1 MNWFKQ
7 LFSRRRL
14 YNDLSDEIRDH
25 LDEKIGEL
33 VATGL
38 PRKEAMAA
46 ARRQFGNITLAEQD
60 SREVW
65 QWTKIESL
73 FADLRFAVRTL
84 RKTPAFTATA
94 ILTLALGIGANT
106 AIFTLID
113 ALMLR
118 TLPVRDPGQL
128 VELLHRFPGEP
139 ELSGFSQESYQL
151 MRDHNHVFS
160 GLIASTHETFQLP
173 HSGFESQAIDGGF
186 VDGNYFEV
194 LGLQPAFGRL
204 IGPQDDQADNPEA
217 VAVVSWSY
225 WKNTFNLDSSILG
238 KQINLENVPVT
249 VVGVAPRG
257 FAGLSEESTQDIW
270 LPLALARL
278 HHPSGVGWG
287 SLALVGRLKPG
298 IAFEQARADMAVL
311 FFSTMQAP
319 NPNPFLRNMKFEMEP
334 AGTGLTSPLRQ
345 QFTTPLLVLMAT
357 VGLLLLIACTN
368 IASLLLARGA
378 AAQHEMALRVALGA
392 GRLRLVRLVLAEP
405 FLISAASSLLAIVLA
420 YFGAGALVRI
430 ILSGHDMR
438 GMPSHFEIQ
447 VNPDL
452 QVLLF
457 TVTVALLTV
466 VISGLSPA
474 LRVLSTLPASAL
486 RHVGGTGESRLHRL
500 FGKSLVVT
508 QVALSVV
515 LFSAA
520 ALFISYL
527 SNLEHLNLGF
537 RRDHLLL
544 VSLDSSKSGYQE
556 DQLSQ
561 IYKELLGRLEAIPG
575 VRSAT
580 LSSMT
585 PISGRARACYCVS
598 VEGREEKP
606 ENHRDMVFINS
617 VAPNYFETYGTP
629 LLSGRGFT
637 EQDQNG
643 PRASIINQTMA
654 RYYFGGRSPIGKRL
668 TFDLDDKPYE
678 IVGVAGD
685 AKYNDIREAPPHTI
699 YLDTFQ
705 ESRISSQF
713 TIRTSLDPDALAP
726 EVRSAATSLLKSIP
740 VAQITTMDD
749 QLDASIVPERFIV
762 TLSGWFGALGALLVA
777 IGLYGLLSYAVARRI
792 NEIGVR
798 IALGA
803 TRSDVSRMVLGEALR
818 LVSAGLIIGAPIAF
832 WAKHFAAHFIQD
844 LPSKTAAPIVMGAAA
859 MLAIAL
865 LAAYLPARRASRVD
879 PMVALRYE

>member
-1 MNWFKQ
+1 MNWLKQ

-25 LDEKIGEL
+25 LDEKIEEL
-33 VATGL
+33 VSTGL
-38 PRKEAMAA
+38 PRKEATAA
-46 ARRQFGNITLAEQD
+46 ARRQFGNITLVEQD

-65 QWTKIESL
+65 QWTTIESL

-139 ELSGFSQESYQL
+139 ELSGFSQQSYQL

-160 GLIASTHETFQLP
+160 GLIATTHEAFELRG
-173 HSGFESQAIDGGF
+173 SGFEPRTVEGGF

-194 LGLQPAFGRL
+194 LGLQPALGRL
-204 IGPQDDQADNPEA
+204 ISPEDDRADHPEA

-225 WKNTFNLDSSILG
+225 WKNALNLDSSIIG
-238 KQINLENVPVT
+238 KQISLEDVPVT

-257 FAGLSEESTQDIW
+257 FVGLSRESSQDIW
-270 LPLALARL
+270 LPLAVAQL
-278 HHPSGVGWG
+278 HPRPGGWG
-287 SLALVGRLKPG
+287 SIALVGRLKPG
-298 IAFEQARADMAVL
+298 VSFAEARADMAVL
-311 FFSTMQAP
+311 FFSTVETP

-334 AGTGLTSPLRQ
+334 ASAGLSSPLRQ
-345 QFTTPLLVLMAT
+345 QFTTPLLVLMS
-357 VGLLLLIACTN
+357 VVSVLLLIACTN
-368 IASLLLARGA
+368 IASLLLTRGA

-392 GRLRLVRLVLAEP
+392 GQLRLVRLVLAEP
-405 FLISAASSLLAIVLA
+405 LLISAAGSLLALVLA
-420 YFGAGALVRI
+420 YFGAGALARI
-430 ILSGHDMR
+430 ILSRQGTR
-438 GMPSHFEIQ
+438 GMPPQFEIQ

-452 QVLLF
+452 HVLLF
-457 TVTVALLTV
+457 TAAVALLTV
-466 VISGLSPA
+466 LLSGLSPA

-486 RHVGGTGESRLHRL
+486 RQAGSAGESRLRRL
-500 FGKSLVVT
+500 FGKGLVVT

-520 ALFISYL
+520 ALFIGYL
-527 SNLEHLNLGF
+527 SNLEHLNLDF

-556 DQLSQ
+556 DQLPRLYQ
-561 IYKELLGRLEAIPG
+561 ELLGRLEAIPG

-585 PISGRARACYCVS
+585 PISGRARVCYCVS

-629 LLSGRGFT
+629 LLSGREFT
-637 EQDQNG
+637 QQDQNG
-643 PRASIINQTMA
+643 PRAAMINQTMA
-654 RYYFGGRSPIGKRL
+654 SYYFGDRSPVGKRL
-668 TFDLDDKPYE
+668 SFDLDDKPYE
-678 IVGVAGD
+678 IVGVVGD

-705 ESRISSQF
+705 ESRVSSQI
-713 TIRTSLDPDALAP
+713 TLRTSLDPDALAP
-726 EVRSAATSLLKSIP
+726 EVRSLTASLLKSIP
-740 VAQITTMDD
+740 VAKITTMND
-749 QLDASIVPERFIV
+749 QVDASIAPERLIV
-762 TLSGWFGALGALLVA
+762 MLSGWFGALGALLVA
-777 IGLYGLLSYAVARRI
+777 IGLYGLLSYAVARRV

-798 IALGA
+798 MALGA

-818 LVSAGLIIGAPIAF
+818 MVSGGLLIGTPVAF
-832 WAKHFAAHFIQD
+832 WAKTLATHLIHD
-844 LPSKTAAPIVMGAAA
+844 LPSRSATPIALGAAA
-859 MLAIAL
+859 MIAVAL
-865 LAAYLPARRASRVD
+865 MAAYLPARRASRVE
-879 PMVALRYE
+879 PTVALRYE

>member
-1 MNWFKQ
+1 MNWLKQ

-14 YNDLSDEIRDH
+14 YNDLSNEIRDH
-25 LDEKIGEL
+25 LDEKIEEL
-33 VATGL
+33 VSTGL
-38 PRKEAMAA
+38 SRKEATAA
-46 ARRQFGNITLAEQD
+46 AHRQFGNITLVEQD

-65 QWTKIESL
+65 QWATIESL

-151 MRDHNHVFS
+151 MRNRNHVFS
-160 GLIASTHETFQLP
+160 GLIATTHEAFALRG
-173 HSGFESQAIDGGF
+173 SGFEPQMVEGGF
-186 VDGNYFEV
+186 VDGNYFNV
-194 LGLQPAFGRL
+194 LGLQPALGRL
-204 IGPQDDQADNPEA
+204 IGPEDDRADHPDA

-225 WKNTFNLDSSILG
+225 WKNALNLDSSIIG
-238 KQINLENVPVT
+238 KQISLEDVPVT

-257 FAGLSEESTQDIW
+257 FAGLSRESSQDIW
-270 LPLALARL
+270 LPLAVAQLR
-278 HHPSGVGWG
+278 HRPGGWG
-287 SLALVGRLKPG
+287 SIALVGRLKPG
-298 IAFEQARADMAVL
+298 VSFAEARADMAVL
-311 FFSTMQAP
+311 FFSTVQAT

-334 AGTGLTSPLRQ
+334 ASAGLSSPLRQ
-345 QFTTPLLVLMAT
+345 QFTTPLLVLMA
-357 VGLLLLIACTN
+357 VVSVLLLIACTN
-368 IASLLLARGA
+368 IASLLLTRGA

-405 FLISAASSLLAIVLA
+405 LLLSAAGSLLALVLA
-420 YFGAGALVRI
+420 YFGAGALARI
-430 ILSGHDMR
+430 ILSRQGMR
-438 GMPSHFEIQ
+438 GMPPQFEIQ

-452 QVLLF
+452 HVLLF
-457 TVTVALLTV
+457 TAAVALLTV
-466 VISGLSPA
+466 LLSGLSPA

-486 RHVGGTGESRLHRL
+486 RQTGSAGESRLRRL
-500 FGKSLVVT
+500 FGKSMVVT

-520 ALFISYL
+520 ALFIGYL
-527 SNLEHLNLGF
+527 SSLEHLNLGF
-537 RRDHLLL
+537 RRHHLLL

-556 DQLSQ
+556 DQLSRLDQ
-561 IYKELLGRLEAIPG
+561 ELLGRLEAIPG

-585 PISGRARACYCVS
+585 PISGHARACYCVS

-606 ENHRDMVFINS
+606 ENHRELVFINS

-629 LLSGRGFT
+629 LLSGREFT

-643 PRASIINQTMA
+643 SRAAIINQTMA
-654 RYYFGGRSPIGKRL
+654 SYYFGGRNPVGKRL
-668 TFDLDDKPYE
+668 SFDLDDKPYE
-678 IVGVAGD
+678 IVGVVGD
-685 AKYNDIREAPPHTI
+685 AKYNDIREVPPHTV

-705 ESRISSQF
+705 ESRVSSQI
-713 TIRTSLDPDALAP
+713 TLRTSLDPDALAP
-726 EVRSAATSLLKSIP
+726 AVRSLTASLLKSIP
-740 VAQITTMDD
+740 VANITTMDD
-749 QLDASIVPERFIV
+749 QVDASIVPERFIV

-777 IGLYGLLSYAVARRI
+777 IGLYGLLSYAVSRRI

-798 IALGA
+798 MALGA

-818 LVSAGLIIGAPIAF
+818 TVSGGLLIGTPVAF
-832 WAKHFAAHFIQD
+832 WAKTLATHLIHD
-844 LPSKTAAPIVMGAAA
+844 LPSRSAAPIALGAAA
-859 MLAIAL
+859 MIAVAL
-865 LAAYLPARRASRVD
+865 MAAYLPARRASRVD
-879 PMVALRYE
+879 PTVALRYE

>member
-1 MNWFKQ
+1 MNWIKQ

-14 YNDLSDEIRDH
+14 YNDLSDEIQAH
-25 LDEKIGEL
+25 LDEKIEEL

-38 PRKEAMAA
+38 PRKEATAA
-46 ARRQFGNITLAEQD
+46 ARRQFGNITLVEQD

-65 QWTKIESL
+65 QWTTIESL
-73 FADLRFAVRTL
+73 FADLRFAARTL

-113 ALMLR
+113 GLMLQ
-118 TLPVRDPGQL
+118 TLPVRDPGEL

-160 GLIASTHETFQLP
+160 GLIATTHEAFQLRG
-173 HSGFESQAIDGGF
+173 SGFEPQTVEGGF
-186 VDGNYFEV
+186 VDGNYFTI
-194 LGLQPAFGRL
+194 LGLQPALGRL
-204 IGPQDDQADNPEA
+204 IGPEDDRADHPEA

-225 WKNTFNLDSSILG
+225 WKNALNLDSSIIG
-238 KQINLENVPVT
+238 KQISMEDVPVT

-257 FAGLSEESTQDIW
+257 FVGLSRQSSQDIW
-270 LPLALARL
+270 LPLAMAQL
-278 HHPSGVGWG
+278 HHRPGLGWG

-298 IAFEQARADMAVL
+298 VSLAEARANMAVL

-334 AGTGLTSPLRQ
+334 ASTGLSSPLRQ
-345 QFTTPLLVLMAT
+345 QFTTPLLVLMS
-357 VGLLLLIACTN
+357 VVSVLLLIACTN
-368 IASLLLARGA
+368 IASLLLTRGA
-378 AAQHEMALRVALGA
+378 ATQHEMALRVALGA

-405 FLISAASSLLAIVLA
+405 LVISAAGSLLALVLA

-430 ILSGHDMR
+430 ILSRQGAR
-438 GMPSHFEIQ
+438 GMPPQFEIQ

-452 QVLLF
+452 HVLLF
-457 TVTVALLTV
+457 TAAVALLTV
-466 VISGLSPA
+466 LLSGLSPA

-486 RHVGGTGESRLHRL
+486 RQAGSVGESRLRRL
-500 FGKSLVVT
+500 FGRSLVVT

-520 ALFISYL
+520 ALFIGYL
-527 SNLEHLNLGF
+527 SSLEHLNLGF

-556 DQLSQ
+556 DQLSRLYQ
-561 IYKELLGRLEAIPG
+561 ELLGRLEAIPG
-575 VRSAT
+575 VQSAT

-585 PISGRARACYCVS
+585 PISGRARVCYCVS

-606 ENHRDMVFINS
+606 ENHHDMVFINS

-629 LLSGRGFT
+629 LLSGREFA
-637 EQDQNG
+637 EPDQHG
-643 PRASIINQTMA
+643 HRAAIINQTMA
-654 RYYFGGRSPIGKRL
+654 SYYFGGRSPVGKRL

-678 IVGVAGD
+678 IVGVVGD

-705 ESRISSQF
+705 ESRISSQI
-713 TIRTSLDPDALAP
+713 TLRTSLDPDAVAP
-726 EVRSAATSLLKSIP
+726 EVRSAAASLLKSIP
-740 VAQITTMDD
+740 VAKITTMND
-749 QLDASIVPERFIV
+749 QVDASIAPERLIV
-762 TLSGWFGALGALLVA
+762 TLSAWFGALGALLVA
-777 IGLYGLLSYAVARRI
+777 IGLYGLLSYAVARRV

-798 IALGA
+798 MALGA

-818 LVSAGLIIGAPIAF
+818 MVSGGLLIGTPVAF
-832 WAKHFAAHFIQD
+832 WAKTLATHLIHD
-844 LPSKTAAPIVMGAAA
+844 LPSRSAAPIALGAAA
-859 MLAIAL
+859 MIAVAL
-865 LAAYLPARRASRVD
+865 MAAYLPARRASCVD
-879 PMVALRYE
+879 PTVALRYE

>member
-1 MNWFKQ
+1 MNWLKQ

-25 LDEKIGEL
+25 LDEKIEEL
-33 VATGL
+33 VSTGL
-38 PRKEAMAA
+38 PRKEATAA
-46 ARRQFGNITLAEQD
+46 ARRQFGNITLVEQD

-65 QWTKIESL
+65 QWATIESL

-84 RKTPAFTATA
+84 RKTPTFTATA

-139 ELSGFSQESYQL
+139 ELTGFSQESYQL

-160 GLIASTHETFQLP
+160 GLIATTHEAFQLGG
-173 HSGFESQAIDGGF
+173 SGFEPQTVEGGF
-186 VDGNYFEV
+186 VDGNYFNV
-194 LGLQPAFGRL
+194 LGLQPALGRL
-204 IGPQDDQADNPEA
+204 IGPEDDRADHSED
-217 VAVVSWSY
+217 VAVVSWPY
-225 WKNTFNLDSSILG
+225 WKNTLNLDSSIIG
-238 KQINLENVPVT
+238 KQISLEDVPVT
-249 VVGVAPRG
+249 VIGVAPRG
-257 FAGLSEESTQDIW
+257 FAGLSRESSQDIW
-270 LPLALARL
+270 LPLAVAQF
-278 HHPSGVGWG
+278 HHRPGGWG
-287 SLALVGRLKPG
+287 SIALVGRLKPG
-298 IAFEQARADMAVL
+298 VSFAEARADMAVL
-311 FFSTMQAP
+311 FFSTVQAP

-334 AGTGLTSPLRQ
+334 ASAGLSSPLRQ
-345 QFTTPLLVLMAT
+345 QFTTPLLVLMGI
-357 VGLLLLIACTN
+357 VSVLLLIACTN
-368 IASLLLARGA
+368 IASLLLTRGA

-392 GRLRLVRLVLAEP
+392 GQLRLVRLVLAEP
-405 FLISAASSLLAIVLA
+405 LLISAAGSLLALVLA
-420 YFGAGALVRI
+420 YFGAGALARI
-430 ILSGHDMR
+430 ILSRQGMR
-438 GMPSHFEIQ
+438 GMPPQFEIQ

-452 QVLLF
+452 HVLLF
-457 TVTVALLTV
+457 TAAVAFLTV
-466 VISGLSPA
+466 LLSGLSPA

-486 RHVGGTGESRLHRL
+486 RQAGGAGESRLRRL
-500 FGKSLVVT
+500 FGKSLVVA

-520 ALFISYL
+520 ALFIAYL
-527 SNLEHLNLGF
+527 SSLEHLNLGF

-556 DQLSQ
+556 GQLSRLYQ
-561 IYKELLGRLEAIPG
+561 ELLGRLEAIPG

-585 PISGRARACYCVS
+585 PISGRARVCYCVS

-629 LLSGRGFT
+629 LLSGREFT
-637 EQDQNG
+637 AQDQNG
-643 PRASIINQTMA
+643 PRAAMINQTMA
-654 RYYFGGRSPIGKRL
+654 SYFFGGRSPVGKRL
-668 TFDLDDKPYE
+668 TFDLDDQPYE
-678 IVGVAGD
+678 IVGVVGD
-685 AKYNDIREAPPHTI
+685 AKYNDIREVPPHTI

-705 ESRISSQF
+705 ESRVSSQI
-713 TIRTSLDPDALAP
+713 TLRTSLDPDALAP
-726 EVRSAATSLLKSIP
+726 EVRSAAASLLKSIP
-740 VAQITTMDD
+740 VANITTMDD
-749 QLDASIVPERFIV
+749 QVDASIVPERLIV

-798 IALGA
+798 MALGA
-803 TRSDVSRMVLGEALR
+803 TRSDVSRMVLGEAFRMVSGGLLIGTPLAFWAKTLATR
-818 LVSAGLIIGAPIAF
+818 LIHDLPSRSAAPIAF
-832 WAKHFAAHFIQD
+832 
-844 LPSKTAAPIVMGAAA
+844 GAAA
-859 MLAIAL
+859 MIAVAL
-865 LAAYLPARRASRVD
+865 MAAYLPARRASRVE

>member
-1 MNWFKQ
+1 MNWLKQ

-14 YNDLSDEIRDH
+14 YDDLSNEIRDH
-25 LDEKIGEL
+25 LDEKIAEL
-33 VATGL
+33 VADGL
-38 PRKEAMAA
+38 PRKEATAA
-46 ARRQFGNITLAEQD
+46 ARRQFGNITLVEQD

-65 QWTKIESL
+65 QIESL
-73 FADLRFAVRTL
+73 FADLHFAVRTL
-84 RKTPAFTATA
+84 RKTPAFTTTA

-118 TLPVRDPGQL
+118 KLPVRDPGQL

-151 MRDHNHVFS
+151 MRDHNRVFS
-160 GLIASTHETFQLP
+160 GLIATTHEAFELRG
-173 HSGFESQAIDGGF
+173 SGFEPQTVEGGF

-194 LGLQPAFGRL
+194 LGLQPALGRL
-204 IGPQDDQADNPEA
+204 IGPEDDRADHPEG

-225 WKNTFNLDSSILG
+225 WKNALNLDPSIIG
-238 KQINLENVPVT
+238 KQISLEDVPVT
-249 VVGVAPRG
+249 VVGVTPRG
-257 FAGLSEESTQDIW
+257 FVGLSRESSQDIW
-270 LPLALARL
+270 LPLAVAQL
-278 HHPSGVGWG
+278 HHRPGGWG

-298 IAFEQARADMAVL
+298 VSFAEARADMAVL
-311 FFSTMQAP
+311 FFSTLQAP

-334 AGTGLTSPLRQ
+334 ASAGLSSPLRQ
-345 QFTTPLLVLMAT
+345 QFTTPLLVLMS
-357 VGLLLLIACTN
+357 VVSVLLLIACTN
-368 IASLLLARGA
+368 IASLLLTRGA

-405 FLISAASSLLAIVLA
+405 LLISAAGSLLALVLA

-430 ILSGHDMR
+430 ILSRQRMP
-438 GMPSHFEIQ
+438 GMPLRFAIQ

-452 QVLLF
+452 HVLLF
-457 TVTVALLTV
+457 TAAVALLTV
-466 VISGLSPA
+466 LLSGLSPA

-486 RHVGGTGESRLHRL
+486 RQAGSAGESRLRRL
-500 FGKSLVVT
+500 FGKSMVVT

-520 ALFISYL
+520 ALFIGYL
-527 SNLEHLNLGF
+527 SRLEHLNLGF

-544 VSLDSSKSGYQE
+544 VSLDSSKSGYHE
-556 DQLSQ
+556 DQLSRLYQ
-561 IYKELLGRLEAIPG
+561 ELLGRLEAIPG
-575 VRSAT
+575 VQSAT

-585 PISGRARACYCVS
+585 PITGRARACYCVS
-598 VEGREEKP
+598 VEGREEQS

-629 LLSGRGFT
+629 LLSGREFT
-637 EQDQNG
+637 AQDQNG
-643 PRASIINQTMA
+643 PRAAMINQTMA
-654 RYYFGGRSPIGKRL
+654 SYYFGGRSPAGKRL
-668 TFDLDDKPYE
+668 IFDLYDQPYE
-678 IVGVAGD
+678 IVGVVGD
-685 AKYNDIREAPPHTI
+685 AKYNDIREVPPHTI

-705 ESRISSQF
+705 ESRVSSQI
-713 TIRTSLDPDALAP
+713 TLRTSLDPDALAP
-726 EVRSAATSLLKSIP
+726 EVRSLTASLLKSIP
-740 VAQITTMDD
+740 VAKITTMDD
-749 QLDASIVPERFIV
+749 QVDASIVPERFIV

-798 IALGA
+798 MALGA

-818 LVSAGLIIGAPIAF
+818 MVSGGLLIGTPVAFWARTLATHLIHDLPSRSVAPIALG
-832 WAKHFAAHFIQD
+832 I
-844 LPSKTAAPIVMGAAA
+844 AA
-859 MLAIAL
+859 MIAVAL
-865 LAAYLPARRASRVD
+865 MAAYLPARRASRVE
-879 PMVALRYE
+879 PTVALRYE